1 MRAEWRCE
9 HPAAGDL
16 VEHICR
22 EFQQW
27 EGYPQDRQDRFACEL
42 LLREALV
49 NAVTHGSPPGG
60 PVRCVLRANHHRI
73 LISVRDC
80 GDGFDWRDAWGR
92 AADGHQE
99 NGRGLAI
106 YRHYASLVRFSEC
119 GNSIALIRRLA
130 NSKQKGGTN
139 KMITKDESQGTM
151 CPPGDIV
158 ASSTTELRAALKKL
172 IDSGVRQ
179 LELDLTH
186 VTMIDSAGLGLLI
199 AAHNSLR
206 KVAGEMT
213 VIGASPEIVELLTT
227 MRMTQHFRVR
237 GA

>member
-9 HPAAGDL
+9 RPAASDL

-22 EFQQW
+22 EFRQW
-27 EGYPQDRQDRFACEL
+27 EGYPLDRQDRFACEL

-49 NAVTHGSPPGG
+49 NAVVHGSQPGG
-60 PVRCVLRANHHRI
+60 RVRCVLRASHDRI
-73 LISVRDC
+73 LIAVSDC
-80 GDGFDWRDAWGR
+80 GRGFNWRAAWGQG
-92 AADGHQE
+92 ADGEQE
-99 NGRGLAI
+99 HGRGLSI
-106 YRHYASLVRFSEC
+106 YRHYATLVRFSER
-119 GNSIALIRRLA
+119 GNSIALVRRFA
-130 NSKQKGGTN
+130 ESKQKGGTN
-139 KMITKDESQGTM
+139 KMLTKDQSQATM

-158 ASSTTELRAALKKL
+158 ASATAELRAAMKKL

-213 VIGASPEIVELLTT
+213 VVGASPEIVELLTT
-227 MRMTQHFRVR
+227 MRMTQHFRVQ